1 MFFKTSKNFKFQTT
15 IETGKQRK
23 IIEMFEKK
31 SAPIMILKLDLD
43 FGYYWYQNQGS
54 VTHYI
59 DDLKSICYYSEP
71 IPQKRNW

>member
-43 FGYYWYQNQGS
+43 FGYY
-54 VTHYI
+54 
-59 DDLKSICYYSEP
+59 
-71 IPQKRNW
+71 